1 MEPLCMYIDGL
12 LDLQQ
17 YFGRAEPLTST
28 SHIGLETAFMGRN
41 SPSRPRQG
49 QRKLTWLRG
58 LPPRPAIGTSM
69 LCRRQ
74 ETQTEVYTC
83 ISPSGDYTQNMNVNI
98 DLIVR
103 KLIVRF

>member
-17 YFGRAEPLTST
+17 YFDRAEAFTSA
-28 SHIGLETAFMGRN
+28 SHIGLKT
-41 SPSRPRQG
+41 
-49 QRKLTWLRG
+49 
-58 LPPRPAIGTSM
+58 AIGTSM

-83 ISPSGDYTQNMNVNI
+83 ISPSGDYTQNMNVNF
-98 DLIVR
+98 DLIER
-103 KLIVRF
+103 KINVERFNCQLCNVLIAMGFAGG